1 MQAQQLERGSFRYKQ
16 QRVPLTQ
23 RVARVPRSPPARR
36 CPLEEGCGVP
46 GASSANI
53 SFPYQGCQLLD
64 LNAFLRTSVN
74 TGEIK
79 VSGANVPFT
88 TGARRRRRPEP

>member
-1 MQAQQLERGSFRYKQ
+1 M
-16 QRVPLTQ
+16 
-23 RVARVPRSPPARR
+23 
-36 CPLEEGCGVP
+36 P